1 MLNRRPFLLV
11 LFVAAILLAGCATNL
26 GPKSYTTEVRDN
38 YMENCIAGSTGGLG
52 ATGAAT
58 YCECTYNELQKSI
71 DFDHF
76 KDFEAYL
83 REHVGDD
90 VNTRED
96 LEKQGGVKY
105 ADIIRVLDG
114 CVTQG
119 PTAPTAS
126 TTAPTT
132 STAR

>member
-1 MLNRRPFLLV
+1 
-11 LFVAAILLAGCATNL
+11 
-26 GPKSYTTEVRDN
+26 VRDN

-58 YCECTYNELQKSI
+58 YCECTYNELQKTI

-83 REHVGDD
+83 RDHVGDD
-90 VNTRED
+90 INTRDD
-96 LEKQGGVKY
+96 LVKQGVKY
-105 ADIIRVLDG
+105 ADILKVLDG

-119 PTAPTAS
+119 PAAPGAS
-126 TTAPTT
+126 TTVPTT

>member
-11 LFVAAILLAGCATNL
+11 LFAAAILLAGCATNL
-26 GPKSYTTEVRDN
+26 GPKTYTSEVRDN
-38 YMENCIAGSTGGLG
+38 YMENCIAGSTDGLG
-52 ATGAAT
+52 ASGAAT
-58 YCECTYNELQKSI
+58 YCECTFSELQKSI
-71 DFDHF
+71 GFDHF

-83 REHVGDD
+83 RENVGDAI
-90 VNTRED
+90 NTRDD
-96 LEKQGGVKY
+96 LVKQGVKY

-119 PTAPTAS
+119 PSPPSPS

-132 STAR
+132 SVAR